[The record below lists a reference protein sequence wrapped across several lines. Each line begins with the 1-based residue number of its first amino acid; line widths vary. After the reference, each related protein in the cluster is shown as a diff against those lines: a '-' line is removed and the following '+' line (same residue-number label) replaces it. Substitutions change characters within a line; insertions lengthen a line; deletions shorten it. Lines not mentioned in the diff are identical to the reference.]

1 MTLDYKR
8 KLEEVSGGNLYTEN
22 MKTPHKRV
30 LMDLNYS
37 ITYSYTSLP
46 PTHPPTF
53 LFFFLT
59 FLFFLLYQ
67 SLSTNPPVFSSTSIL
82 RIHQL
87 WLQESLCH
95 SCAWLPALFTCSVEL
110 DVCYFRWYR
119 VKSSFCDASEIPL
132 GVSTGITSTVLNGC
146 DLLAKKFSGSLWYI
160 K

>member
-37 ITYSYTSLP
+37 ITYSCTSL
-46 PTHPPTF
+46 PPTF
-53 LFFFLT
+53 LFFL
-59 FLFFLLYQ
+59 LLYQ

>member
-8 KLEEVSGGNLYTEN
+8 KLEGTCTRRIWKQPTRESWWIWI
-22 MKTPHKRV
+22 RA
-30 LMDLNYS
+30 
-37 ITYSYTSLP
+37 SLTLAP
-46 PTHPPTF
+46 LCHPPTF
-53 LFFFLT
+53 LFFYFS
-59 FLFFLLYQ
+59 FFLLYQ

-87 WLQESLCH
+87 WLQESLCQ
-95 SCAWLPALFTCSVEL
+95 WLPALFTCSVEL